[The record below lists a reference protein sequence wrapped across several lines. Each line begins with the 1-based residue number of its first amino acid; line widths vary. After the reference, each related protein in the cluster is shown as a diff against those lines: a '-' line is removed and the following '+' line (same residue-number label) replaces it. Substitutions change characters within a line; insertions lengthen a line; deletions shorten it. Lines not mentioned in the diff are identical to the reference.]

1 MEENQSAVPTEST
14 VTQDSSA
21 SPTGQ
26 ENTGSQ
32 EVTNNEP
39 KSEDSQAQATVNAGE
54 KTEGVDI
61 NNSESPG
68 EKQLS
73 KRQEKRISQLQKK
86 HGNVQPLIDRIKGTA
101 KERDE
106 VSDIFSDTAPA
117 KKFGYAKEANNPQ
130 VDQDPDSDS
139 VEMTENDLEDV
150 VDKRVEQ
157 KLREEKSREQYVST
171 VNDWEKDFVS
181 TIEGT
186 PELNPDHKDFDPV
199 FDQLVNEYLERAN
212 QVYDAV
218 NDKTYYM
225 PRYKLSEIVNAQ
237 KKLIEKYGEKV
248 AKQKLAES
256 TQRIGEI
263 AASAAI
269 PPTAGANPA
278 IDYTNLGSK
287 QLWDNADKIYKDLKQ
302 KHGRS

>member
-1 MEENQSAVPTEST
+1 MEENQPAVPTEST

-21 SPTGQ
+21 SPAGQ
-26 ENTGSQ
+26 ENASSQ

-39 KSEDSQAQATVNAGE
+39 EVDQEQAQETANEQGDA
-54 KTEGVDI
+54 EGVDI
-61 NNSESPG
+61 NNSENPG
-68 EKQLS
+68 EQLS
-73 KRQEKRISQLQKK
+73 KRQQKRISQLQKK
-86 HGNVQPLIDRIKGTA
+86 HGNVQPLIERIKGTA
-101 KERDE
+101 KARDE
-106 VSDIFSDTAPA
+106 VSEIFSDTAPA
-117 KKFGYAKEANNPQ
+117 KKFGYAKDADNAPGTDNPE
-130 VDQDPDSDS
+130 SDS

-157 KLREEKSREQYVST
+157 KLREKESKEKYVST
-171 VNDWEKDFVS
+171 VNDWEQDFVS
-181 TIEGT
+181 TIKDT

-248 AKQKLAES
+248 AKQKLTES

-269 PPTAGANPA
+269 PPTAGVNSTM
-278 IDYTNLGSK
+278 DYSKIGS
-287 QLWDNADKIYKDLKQ
+287 QDLWNNADKIYKDLKA

>member
-1 MEENQSAVPTEST
+1 MEENQPAVPTEST

-21 SPTGQ
+21 SPAGQ
-26 ENTGSQ
+26 ENASSQ
-32 EVTNNEP
+32 EVTTNEP
-39 KSEDSQAQATVNAGE
+39 EVDQAQEQETANEQGNA
-54 KTEGVDI
+54 EGADI

-68 EKQLS
+68 EQLS
-73 KRQEKRISQLQKK
+73 KRQQKRISQLQKK
-86 HGNVQPLIDRIKGTA
+86 HGNVQPLIERIKGTA
-101 KERDE
+101 KARDE
-106 VSDIFSDTAPA
+106 VSEIFSDTAPA
-117 KKFGYAKEANNPQ
+117 KKFGYAKDADNTPGTENPE
-130 VDQDPDSDS
+130 SDS

-150 VDKRVEQ
+150 VDQRVEQ
-157 KLREEKSREQYVST
+157 KLRERESKEKYVST
-171 VNDWEKDFVS
+171 VNDWEQDFVS
-181 TIEGT
+181 TIKDT

-237 KKLIEKYGEKV
+237 KKLIDKFGEKV
-248 AKQKLAES
+248 AKQKLVES

-269 PPTAGANPA
+269 PPTAGVNSTM
-278 IDYTNLGSK
+278 DYSKIGS
-287 QLWDNADKIYKDLKQ
+287 QDLWNNADKIYKDLKA
-302 KHGRS
+302 KHGHS